1 MLSSVVIGAGPA
13 GLTAGL
19 ELGRQGVPAEIYE
32 KDTTVGGI
40 SRTVEYRGFRFD
52 VGGHRLYTKVP
63 EVEALWHDL
72 LGDELLHRGRL
83 SRILYQGRFFDYPLK
98 PLNALRGLGP
108 WESARVAA
116 SYARARLL
124 PHRREETFEQWVVN
138 RFGRRLYEIFFETY
152 TEKVWGIPPSR
163 IGADW
168 AAQRIK
174 NLDLA
179 TAVRNALFGPGGSD
193 EVVTTLIDRFLYP
206 RLGPG
211 QLWEACRERA
221 AGHGV
226 PTHLGTEVVAV
237 EHDGDRVTAV
247 RLRHADGGRRRRAAD
262 HVISSM
268 PLSRLVLSLDP
279 APPEAVL
286 RAARRLRYRDFLTVV
301 LIVDAA
307 DLFPD
312 NWIYVHDPAVR
323 VGRVQNFKNWS
334 PDLVPDPAVTSLGL
348 EYFVNRGDELWDSDD
363 SELLRLGE
371 AEARKLDLLAGAPV
385 VDGAVVRMPRAY
397 PVYDGAYRQAVD
409 TLRGYLGRFSNLAS
423 IGRNG
428 QHRYNNQDHSML
440 TGLLAARNLAG
451 GDHELWD
458 VNVEAEYLEK
468 GEAPGAGG
476 DRRVPV
482 ARPALGGEG

>member
-1 MLSSVVIGAGPA
+1 M
-13 GLTAGL
+13 
-19 ELGRQGVPAEIYE
+19 
-32 KDTTVGGI
+32 
-40 SRTVEYRGFRFD
+40 
-52 VGGHRLYTKVP
+52 
-63 EVEALWHDL
+63 
-72 LGDELLHRGRL
+72 
-83 SRILYQGRFFDYPLK
+83 
-98 PLNALRGLGP
+98 
-108 WESARVAA
+108 
-116 SYARARLL
+116 
-124 PHRREETFEQWVVN
+124 
-138 RFGRRLYEIFFETY
+138 
-152 TEKVWGIPPSR
+152 
-163 IGADW
+163 
-168 AAQRIK
+168 
-174 NLDLA
+174 
-179 TAVRNALFGPGGSD
+179 
-193 EVVTTLIDRFLYP
+193 
-206 RLGPG
+206 
-211 QLWEACRERA
+211 
-221 AGHGV
+221 
-226 PTHLGTEVVAV
+226 
-237 EHDGDRVTAV
+237 
-247 RLRHADGGRRRRAAD
+247 
-262 HVISSM
+262 
-268 PLSRLVLSLDP
+268 
-279 APPEAVL
+279 
-286 RAARRLRYRDFLTVV
+286 
-301 LIVDAA
+301 
-307 DLFPD
+307 
-312 NWIYVHDPAVR
+312 
-323 VGRVQNFKNWS
+323 QNFKNWS